1 VADLHLVAGLGNP
14 GPEYERTR
22 HNLGFLTADLLADRI
37 GARFRRSK
45 HQALVAEGRD
55 GDARLILAK
64 PQTFMNESG
73 RAVAAL
79 QRFYKLE
86 PAQIIVVH
94 DELDLPFGT
103 VRVKLGGGTAGHN
116 GLNSVASTI
125 GRDFVRV
132 RVGIGR
138 PTGRKDPVDFVL
150 EPFIKREQAEV
161 PALVERA
168 ADAVI
173 AVVHDGVSP
182 AQTSF
187 NQRAQEPD

>member
-22 HNLGFLTADLLADRI
+22 HNLGFLTADLLADRS

-86 PAQIIVVH
+86 PGQIIVVH

-168 ADAVI
+168 ADAVL
-173 AVVHDGVSP
+173 AVIRDGVSL

-187 NQRAQEPD
+187 NQRAE

>member
-1 VADLHLVAGLGNP
+1 MADLHLVAGLGNP

-22 HNLGFLTADLLADRI
+22 HNLGFLTADLLADRS

-86 PAQIIVVH
+86 PGQIIVVH

-103 VRVKLGGGTAGHN
+103 MRVKLGGGTAGHN

-168 ADAVI
+168 ADAVL
-173 AVVHDGVSP
+173 AVIRDGVSL

-187 NQRAQEPD
+187 NQRAE